1 MIALFTYLPLRNLYL
16 YKALS
21 VTFDIV
27 FAVYSAKLI
36 HRVKPK
42 LNFLVPYT
50 LILALPTVILNSSA
64 WGQADS
70 IYTAWLMVALWYLM
84 NHQNNRALIFFGVAL
99 AFKLQAILLLPFF
112 FYVYWARRD
121 YRHWYQFGWIP
132 VTVYAMNLPGFLAG
146 RSLLTPLTIYAG
158 QTSDYKELALN
169 IANFP
174 KFLQLAFPAAALDH
188 YELLKQGLMVLT
200 CLILLAGF
208 WYLRRLDL
216 TPQRFLVVA
225 TWSFWTCTMFL
236 PSMHDRYSYFVMVM
250 LALVALLDCRMIVV
264 ALVSIGISTVLYLR
278 YLLNADAAI
287 DLLPLAIIQI
297 INYCG
302 FTVGTFLHSFR

>member
-1 MIALFTYLPLRNLYL
+1 MLRFN
-16 YKALS
+16 
-21 VTFDIV
+21 
-27 FAVYSAKLI
+27 
-36 HRVKPK
+36 
-42 LNFLVPYT
+42 
-50 LILALPTVILNSSA
+50 
-64 WGQADS
+64 
-70 IYTAWLMVALWYLM
+70 
-84 NHQNNRALIFFGVAL
+84 
-99 AFKLQAILLLPFF
+99 
-112 FYVYWARRD
+112 YVYWARHD
-121 YRHWYQFGWIP
+121 YRHWYQFGWVP
-132 VTVYAMNLPGFLAG
+132 VTMYAMNLPGFLAG

-174 KFLQLAFPAAALDH
+174 KFLQLAFPTAVLDH
-188 YELLKQGLMVLT
+188 YELLKRGLMVLT

-250 LALVALLDCRMIVV
+250 LALVALLDRRMIGV

-278 YLLNADAAI
+278 YLLNADTAI
-287 DLLPLAIIQI
+287 DL
-297 INYCG
+297 CRWRSSKSST
-302 FTVGTFLHSFR
+302 TVALRRAPSCTRSRSICTVLDKKTTPTLSTRKVGALLFLMLNGKPVK